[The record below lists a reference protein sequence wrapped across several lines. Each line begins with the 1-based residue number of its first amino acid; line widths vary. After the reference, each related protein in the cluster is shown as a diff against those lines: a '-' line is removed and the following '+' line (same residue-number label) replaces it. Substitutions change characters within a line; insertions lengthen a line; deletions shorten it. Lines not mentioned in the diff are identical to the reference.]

1 MMWITITDL
10 VYTGSTFAFSNTAMT
25 RESLESVLGY
35 DLQNESKC
43 LCKRISRWCVYTLK
57 QIVVIRR
64 AQSESHSFA
73 GNWTILIKKQEKL
86 GCFIC

>member
-1 MMWITITDL
+1 MIYRMRASAY
-10 VYTGSTFAFSNTAMT
+10 V
-25 RESLESVLGY
+25 
-35 DLQNESKC
+35 NEYQDDV
-43 LCKRISRWCVYTLK
+43 CVYTLK